1 MRWYRTIRRLRV
13 GMGAGL
19 LLLAGCAVAPHQP
32 PTVVEVP
39 QRTPQEAPV
48 RAGDEPLCE
57 GSLWADG
64 GELSDLFA
72 DRKARRVGDIVTI
85 DIVETSTATNEAATD
100 TDRESSLVAGIE
112 SFFGLEDKY
121 VNPDNPDYKPY
132 RDFKPFVP
140 PGEASIK
147 GGMGSEFQGNGATSR
162 KGVVK
167 ATMTARVVEVLPS
180 GNLRIVGSREVTVN
194 HERQFITLYGIIRPR
209 DVSANNV
216 IESSYIADARIV
228 YSGSGIVN
236 DRQRP
241 GWMSNIVNNIWP
253 F

>member
-1 MRWYRTIRRLRV
+1 
-13 GMGAGL
+13 
-19 LLLAGCAVAPHQP
+19 
-32 PTVVEVP
+32 
-39 QRTPQEAPV
+39 
-48 RAGDEPLCE
+48 
-57 GSLWADG
+57 
-64 GELSDLFA
+64 
-72 DRKARRVGDIVTI
+72 
-85 DIVETSTATNEAATD
+85 
-100 TDRESSLVAGIE
+100 
-112 SFFGLEDKY
+112 
-121 VNPDNPDYKPY
+121 
-132 RDFKPFVP
+132 
-140 PGEASIK
+140 
-147 GGMGSEFQGNGATSR
+147 
-162 KGVVK
+162 
-167 ATMTARVVEVLPS
+167 MTARVVEVLPS